1 MNSLWIIAG
10 IVVLGLLARRFLR
23 LAIAY
28 VLGKS
33 IGASALAK
41 QPDAIHLEVAGAD
54 AWRDRARADRS
65 ADALL
70 ARDFVDAG
78 TWTLREMP
86 GVLVRLLVSRPASL
100 TAAVYEHPK
109 AGAWCDVYYHFTD
122 GVSATFTS
130 AAPTGLDPRPGHA
143 VVHRPGG
150 EATALL
156 DLALDHQS
164 LVAPLP
170 VSVEDAPRRFESA
183 YAQALAWRKT
193 NGISRQEVVNVAQK
207 RAA

>member
-1 MNSLWIIAG
+1 MNALWIIAG
-10 IVVLGLLARRFLR
+10 IVVLGLLARRLLR

-28 VLGKS
+28 GLGNS

-41 QPDAIHLEVAGAD
+41 QPDSIHLDPTGGD

-70 ARDFVDAG
+70 ARDFAEAG
-78 TWTLREMP
+78 TWSLREMP

-109 AGAWCDVYYHFTD
+109 AGTWCDVYYHFTD
-122 GVSATFTS
+122 GTSATFTS

-143 VVHRPGG
+143 VVHRAG
-150 EATALL
+150 ADVSSLL
-156 DLALDHQS
+156 DLALDHRS
-164 LVAPLP
+164 LVAPIP
-170 VSVEDAPRRFESA
+170 VSVPEAPRRFEAA
-183 YAQALAWRKT
+183 YAEALAWRKT

>member
-10 IVVLGLLARRFLR
+10 IVVLGIVVRPLLR
-23 LAIAY
+23 LGIAY
-28 VLGKS
+28 LLGNS

-41 QPDAIHLEVAGAD
+41 QPDSIHLDATGPD
-54 AWRDRARADRS
+54 AWRDRARADR
-65 ADALL
+65 AANALL

-78 TWTLREMP
+78 TWTLHEMP
-86 GVLVRLLVSRPASL
+86 GVLARLLVSRPASL

-122 GVSATFTS
+122 GTSATYTS
-130 AAPTGLDPRPGHA
+130 APATGLDPRPGHA
-143 VVHRPGG
+143 VVHRAGDDV
-150 EATALL
+150 TTLL
-156 DLALDHQS
+156 DLALVHPS
-164 LVAPLP
+164 RVAPVP
-170 VSVEDAPRRFESA
+170 VSVREAPRRFEAA
-183 YAQALAWRKT
+183 YAESLAWRKA